1 MDLDIIIHPLYRCD
15 GGEDGMRRPMDYKL
29 SKFITTYLEYG
40 FVSAITGTHTMIH
53 HIFVLCTRMHAYA
66 RTHTHSISTEN

>member
-1 MDLDIIIHPLYRCD
+1 MDLDIIIYPPYRCD

-40 FVSAITGTHTMIH
+40 FVLAITSTHITQMIH
-53 HIFVLCTRMHAYA
+53 HIFFVHACM
-66 RTHTHSISTEN
+66 HTHAHA